1 MLTIEP
7 FQRRWL
13 LTFGATLALLLSG
26 AVALSLRLPS
36 FREPA
41 FNFYAMQPG
50 QIFNVYGL
58 TRRQEGSVKLG
69 FAEAYPAPEI
79 GAYGNHIIAFFG
91 ADAFDRPEEAE
102 YFFNYYYANL
112 SLPEIRRYLLRV
124 ARLNHLPK
132 KLILVQV
139 TPPNADNGGAIID
152 RGNELPP
159 DVLLSSRED
168 DRGLDG
174 PLPLMALSWELI
186 INWLHEI
193 LNYNTV
199 VMSLFQ
205 RGGYEERTLSPA
217 NCHENPPAWLSRL
230 PVMLQSRLGT
240 YGGLRCV
247 PRLWSG
253 ALRRDGSQLVAGPET
268 RTPLVQ
274 NENAL
279 KETERALRAGD
290 EQKIAHEMQAID
302 AIGRR
307 YGVKVVFI
315 VPPVYETD
323 RHDSVVNQILD
334 RALAL
339 VPDVAVVDHRNLHSD
354 ASLFEGGI
362 HASAQYYRILVEE
375 LRRRGVVNSVSRN
388 QND

>member
-1 MLTIEP
+1 MLIIEP

-13 LTFGATLALLLSG
+13 LAFGATLGLLLSG
-26 AVALSLRLPS
+26 AVVLSLRLPS

-41 FNFYAMQPG
+41 FNFYAMKPG

-91 ADAFDRPEEAE
+91 ADAFGRPEDAE

-112 SLPEIRRYLLRV
+112 SLPEIRRYLMRLEQ
-124 ARLNHLPK
+124 LNHLPK
-132 KLILVQV
+132 RLILVQI
-139 TPPNADNGGAIID
+139 TPPNADNGGFIID

-159 DVLLSSRED
+159 DIVLSGREGD
-168 DRGLDG
+168 ESPDGL
-174 PLPLMALSWELI
+174 LPFTALAWDLVS
-186 INWLHEI
+186 NWLHEI

-199 VMSLFQ
+199 IMSLFQ
-205 RGGYEERTLSPA
+205 RGAYEERTLSPV
-217 NCHENPPAWLSRL
+217 NCHDNPAAWLSRL
-230 PVMLQSRLGT
+230 PMMFQVRFGT

-253 ALRRDGSQLVAGPET
+253 ALRRDGSQLAPAAED
-268 RTPLVQ
+268 RMPLVQ

-279 KETERALRAGD
+279 KEADRALRAGD
-290 EQKIAHEMQAID
+290 EQRIAHEMRSID

-307 YGVKVVFI
+307 HGIKVVFI

-323 RHDSVVNQILD
+323 RHDSVVNRILD
-334 RALAL
+334 DALAL
-339 VPDVAVVDHRNLHSD
+339 IPDVAVVDDRDLHND
-354 ASLFEGGI
+354 ASLFEGGT
-362 HASAQYYRILVEE
+362 HASPQYYRILADE
-375 LRRRGVVNSVSRN
+375 LRRRGVVNSAGLN
-388 QND
+388 QPD

>member
-1 MLTIEP
+1 MFTIEP

-13 LTFGATLALLLSG
+13 LAFGATLGLLLSG

-91 ADAFDRPEEAE
+91 ADAFGRPDDAE

-112 SLPEIRRYLLRV
+112 SLPEIRRYLQRV

-132 KLILVQV
+132 KLILVQI

-159 DVLLSSRED
+159 DVVLSGRESNGD
-168 DRGLDG
+168 SDGL
-174 PLPLMALSWELI
+174 LPLMALSWEFVS
-186 INWLHEI
+186 NWLHEI

-199 VMSLFQ
+199 IMGLSQ
-205 RGGYEERTLSPA
+205 HSGYEERTLSPA
-217 NCHENPPAWLSRL
+217 NCHDSPSAWLSRL
-230 PVMLQSRLGT
+230 PTMLQSRLGT

-247 PRLWSG
+247 PHLWLG
-253 ALRRDGSQLVAGPET
+253 ALHRDGSQLVPEAEDHM
-268 RTPLVQ
+268 PLVQ

-279 KETERALRAGD
+279 KEADRALRTGD
-290 EQKIAHEMQAID
+290 EQEIAHEMRAID
-302 AIGRR
+302 AIGRSH
-307 YGVKVVFI
+307 GVKVVFI

-323 RHDSVVNQILD
+323 RHDSVVNRILG

-339 VPDVAVVDHRNLHSD
+339 VPDVAVVDHRDLHNNPL
-354 ASLFEGGI
+354 LFEGGI
-362 HASAQYYRILVEE
+362 HASPQYYRILAEE
-375 LRRRGVVNSVSRN
+375 LRRRGVVN
-388 QND
+388 